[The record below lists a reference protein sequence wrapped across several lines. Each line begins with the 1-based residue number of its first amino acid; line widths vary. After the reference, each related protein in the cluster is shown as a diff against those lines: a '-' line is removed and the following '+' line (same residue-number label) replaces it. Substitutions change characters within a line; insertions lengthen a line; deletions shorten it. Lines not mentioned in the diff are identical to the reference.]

1 MEIGIGDFRFY
12 MDLEILDESF
22 QDNGGPG
29 GVPKAVGTDIVSN
42 SFDFLPVPERCR
54 KG

>member
-1 MEIGIGDFRFY
+1 
-12 MDLEILDESF
+12 MDLEILDEFF

-42 SFDFLPVPERCR
+42 SFDFLPVPERCL